1 MQLDTI
7 EGFRKVLNSLNK
19 EDLVDILDKLEAE
32 KDGET
37 PFSTSG
43 KKEKLVENILKNS
56 TFLELTIKQIVRE
69 SYKDDLIEMC
79 EHLGIESDGS
89 TSELKQQI
97 LQKLDETIDN
107 KDLQKQIK
115 FLNVAISCS
124 EFLDK
129 EDLVE
134 ILEANDLPTSGKKS
148 ELIELIAKNDS
159 VMEDVFN
166 DWKGE
171 SGKDEIKEWCEGV
184 GIKSDGIRKDLE
196 TRLEDYLFKKE
207 KISTKYNKPQIDSE
221 REYSLSKTKID
232 VSDEDLKNNFE
243 NYTWR
248 DMEEVVGELYKKQG
262 YEVTITPGARDF
274 GIDVWAIT
282 PNEKIG
288 IQVKHQTNDVG
299 FDAVAKTV
307 GCAMGAN
314 KVIIV
319 STKSGFSKQVYQYQM
334 DNQQFV
340 ELWTSKRLK
349 QKIRYHLF
357 GNS

>member
-1 MQLDTI
+1 MTDL

-19 EDLVDILDKLEAE
+19 EYLADILHEFE
-32 KDGET
+32 KEKKIET
-37 PFSTSG
+37 PFSTYG
-43 KKEKLVENILKNS
+43 KKEKLVEGVLKNS

-69 SYKDDLIEMC
+69 CYKDDLIEMC
-79 EHLGIESDGS
+79 EHLGIESDAS
-89 TSELKQQI
+89 ASELKQQI
-97 LQKLDETIDN
+97 LQKLDEVVDN

-115 FLNVAISCS
+115 FLNICFDKDGLVD
-124 EFLDK
+124 ELD
-129 EDLVE
+129 ELG
-134 ILEANDLPTSGKKS
+134 LSTSGKKS
-148 ELIELIAKNDS
+148 DLIELIAKNDS
-159 VMEDVFN
+159 IMLSSFN
-166 DWKGE
+166 EWKRSSDKGE
-171 SGKDEIKEWCEGV
+171 IEDCCDSL
-184 GIKSDGIRKDLE
+184 GIKSDGVRKGLE
-196 TRLEDYLFKKE
+196 TRIEDYLFKKE

-232 VSDEDLKNNFE
+232 VSDEDLKNDFE

-248 DMEEVVGELYKKQG
+248 DMEELVGELYKIQG

-307 GCAMGAN
+307 GCAMGST

-340 ELWTSKRLK
+340 ELWDSTRLK

-357 GNS
+357 ETS